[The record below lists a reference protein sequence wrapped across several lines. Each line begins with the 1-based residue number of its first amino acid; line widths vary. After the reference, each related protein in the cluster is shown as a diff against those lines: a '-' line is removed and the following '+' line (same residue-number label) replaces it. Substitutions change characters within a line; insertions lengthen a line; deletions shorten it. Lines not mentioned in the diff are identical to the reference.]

1 MGAVSEE
8 TTSRSAYWYF
18 WFMLIHMGEVLK
30 TGQGKFCG
38 RKPLK
43 NLKGYGLL
51 NGCLRQDIL
60 SLLLNTLPHIVW
72 STFLVQGSRKG
83 DGDDLFSNN
92 YFFIAIAV
100 FAVTLSLWRSD
111 VTKFIN
117 G

>member
-1 MGAVSEE
+1 MGAVWKEI
-8 TTSRSAYWYF
+8 TSRSAYWYF

-30 TGQGKFCG
+30 SGQGKFCG

-43 NLKGYGLL
+43 IWRDMV
-51 NGCLRQDIL
+51 CLTAVFDKIYLAYSWTLCPIL
-60 SLLLNTLPHIVW
+60 CDQLY
-72 STFLVQGSRKG
+72 LVQGSRKG

-111 VTKFIN
+111 VTKLIN